1 MILLDTDVCVEILRG
16 NKNVIHKRRINED
29 IIAISF
35 MTVAELF
42 YGAEKSNNIEK
53 NYSLVEEFLL
63 TVEIIES
70 DIDILKKFGELKSKL
85 SRVYNLIA
93 DADIFIGATALIKCN
108 KLITGNMNHFN
119 RIEGLRLENWIR

>member
-1 MILLDTDVCVEILRG
+1 
-16 NKNVIHKRRINED
+16 
-29 IIAISF
+29 
-35 MTVAELF
+35 
-42 YGAEKSNNIEK
+42 EKSNNIEK